1 MANTR
6 TNLTICNMALGYIAK
21 SRITSLTDSTEEAR
35 QCNLYYDHLRQQLL
49 TGYNWGFAK
58 RVSALA
64 LVSDTTMLG
73 YDYVYAYP
81 TACLAIRFIYNS
93 DTAETKTYEKEKYEV
108 FTNSSGVQCIACNI
122 ADAYVEY
129 TYDITDADLFS
140 VLFAEALTRC
150 IAATIAVPLCGSD
163 GIAGT
168 QYQLYQQA
176 LIEAKVI
183 SAQQREAEPHF
194 PEDFITARM

>member
-1 MANTR
+1 MANAR

-35 QCNLYYDHLRQQLL
+35 QCDLYYNHLRQQLL
-49 TGYNWGFAK
+49 TSYNWGFAK

-81 TACLAIRFIYNS
+81 TACLAIRLIYNS
-93 DTAETKTYEKEKYEV
+93 DGAETKNYEKEKYEV
-108 FTNSSGVQCIACNI
+108 FTNASGVQCIATNI
-122 ADAYVEY
+122 QNAYVEY
-129 TYDITDADLFS
+129 TYDIIDADLFS

-176 LIEAKVI
+176 LLEAKVI